1 MAGTK
6 ALWQTLTTERLQI
19 IPLSRR
25 TFENKRRALPQDS
38 ELRQAMDE
46 LRMRSRTDLPWKFVW
61 YTDRE
66 IYLRDSGACVGSIAC
81 MNSPSK
87 NPWERDYIEIGYS
100 MDAAFQGKGYMT
112 EAVRAVCRLILSQK
126 GVKGMIAGVE
136 AITSDRS
143 ACLRSA
149 VLPLPWAFLRNL
161 SASGSRTKR
170 RFRRLYAPP
179 RNALIFCSCA
189 HKSRLYASRR
199 TLLI

>member
-1 MAGTK
+1 MSASDGGEYIKMAGTK

-46 LRMRSRTDLPWKFVW
+46 LRRRSRTDLPWKFVW

-87 NPWERDYIEIGYS
+87 NPWERGYIEIGYS

-112 EAVRAVCRLILSQK
+112 EAVRAVCRMILSQK

-136 AITSDRS
+136 AHNIGSQRVLEKCGF
-143 ACLRSA
+143 ALA
-149 VLPLPWAFLRNL
+149 VGVPAEPVGVWLKNKAPL
-161 SASGSRTKR
+161 
-170 RFRRLYAPP
+170 
-179 RNALIFCSCA
+179 
-189 HKSRLYASRR
+189 
-199 TLLI
+199 